1 MFESRGAASDAI
13 VPGLEQSGLAQR
25 QTLKKMHIPG
35 SLGPTRIA
43 LKAEILVCF
52 GIHVEI
58 PRGPSIYQ
66 PNMVLSM

>member
-1 MFESRGAASDAI
+1 MPLCRAWNKAAWPNIKLSRKC
-13 VPGLEQSGLAQR
+13 
-25 QTLKKMHIPG
+25 T

-66 PNMVLSM
+66 PNLVLSL